1 GYGKMMIAHSFS
13 SCSVSVVTYSLH
25 ERNTMSV
32 LGCTIFY
39 NLSYENY
46 KRTLDKLK
54 KNFEE
59 YYSINELNQ
68 IFGVKDLNEI
78 KVDILKISIPVS
90 LIWIVISIIGIIK
103 FW

>member
-1 GYGKMMIAHSFS
+1 METKDLNSIFTSDVRIIIK
-13 SCSVSVVTYSLH
+13 VSMFGSILYCLLTNIKNYFL
-25 ERNTMSV
+25 
-32 LGCTIFY
+32 
-39 NLSYENY
+39 YENY

-78 KVDILKISIPVS
+78 KEDILKISIPVS
-90 LIWIVISIIGIIK
+90 LLWIVMSIIGIII